1 MKSLLVPT
9 LEGKVRGDRTVEPPR
24 TPDYLAMMPPITP
37 TEPLP
42 RIVTGEA
49 VTVVM
54 LVRAPFTVEP
64 VTAVPPID
72 AEDPFPTML
81 MGEAVAVVMSV
92 TAPLIFAF

>member
-1 MKSLLVPT
+1 MECSLRKRWK
-9 LEGKVRGDRTVEPPR
+9 GRGDRPPEAPR
-24 TPDYLAMMPPITP
+24 PPDYLAMMPPITP

-54 LVRAPFTVEP
+54 FVKAPFTVEP

-72 AEDPFPTML
+72 ADDPFPTML

-92 TAPLIFAF
+92 TAPFTLAF